1 MSRRWGAVGFA
12 GLLVLAACG
21 GGDSDDSAP
30 VIEVQGAGEV
40 AAGSDDG
47 DDAAAAGGAVATDEE
62 QALAFAECMR
72 DNGVDFP
79 DPTLDADGS
88 VDFGIGPGGGG
99 GGGGGL
105 DPQDDGV
112 QDAFGACQSL
122 LEGASFLPGG
132 GDLTEFEDDL
142 LAFAECLR
150 DQGLDVDDPDL
161 DAFGPGAGG
170 DGNATPFGD
179 GFDPNDPANA
189 DAIEACQGTFTGGP
203 LGG

>member
-1 MSRRWGAVGFA
+1 MARRWGAVGVA

-21 GGDSDDSAP
+21 GGDGDDSAP
-30 VIEVQGAGEV
+30 IIEVQGGET
-40 AAGSDDG
+40 
-47 DDAAAAGGAVATDEE
+47 AAAADGGTDAVAGAVAGATDEE

-88 VDFGIGPGGGG
+88 VDFGVGPGAGGAG
-99 GGGGGL
+99 GF
-105 DPQDDGV
+105 DPQGDGV
-112 QDAFGACQSL
+112 QEAFAECQSA
-122 LEGASFLPGG
+122 LEGASFLPGD
-132 GDLTEFEDDL
+132 GDLTELEDDL

-161 DAFGPGAGG
+161 DSFGPGAG
-170 DGNATPFGD
+170 DGSATPFGE
-179 GFDPNDPANA
+179 GFDPADPANA

>member
-30 VIEVQGAGEV
+30 VIEVQGGETASAV
-40 AAGSDDG
+40 DG
-47 DDAAAAGGAVATDEE
+47 GVDAAVADGATATDEE

-72 DNGVDFP
+72 DNGVEDFP

-88 VDFGIGPGGGG
+88 VDFGVGPGAGGGG
-99 GGGGGL
+99 F
-105 DPQDDGV
+105 DAQADGV
-112 QDAFGACQSL
+112 QEAFTACQSE
-122 LEGASFLPGG
+122 LEGASFLPGD
-132 GDLTEFEDDL
+132 GDLTEIEDDL
-142 LAFAECLR
+142 LEFAECLR
-150 DQGLDVDDPDL
+150 DEGLDVDDPDL
-161 DAFGPGAGG
+161 DSFGPGG

-179 GFDPNDPANA
+179 GFDPQDPANA
-189 DAIEACQGTFTGGP
+189 EAIEACQGTFTGGP